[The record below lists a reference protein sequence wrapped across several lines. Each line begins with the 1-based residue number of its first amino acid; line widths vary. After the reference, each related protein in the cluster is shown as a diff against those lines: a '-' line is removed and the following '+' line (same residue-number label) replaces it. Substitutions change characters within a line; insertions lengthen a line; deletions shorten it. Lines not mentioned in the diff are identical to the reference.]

1 MITEILFSAL
11 VMTTPLVLAGLGG
24 LIHRRSG
31 IVNVGLDGMML
42 LGALVA
48 LILAS
53 GGNWAVALVGA
64 ALSGHSVLTWIAWA
78 LVPLTAWVLTRTA
91 QDGFVN
97 GFDIVIAREATNSN
111 RPHLAEASLEDIDRY
126 MGRVVPLAEALE
138 MLG

>member
-24 LIHRRSG
+24 LIHRSSG

-78 LVPLTAWVLTRTA
+78 LVPLTAWVLTRHRA
-91 QDGFVN
+91 GRFCQRLRHRDR
-97 GFDIVIAREATNSN
+97 ARSDKLQPAASG
-111 RPHLAEASLEDIDRY
+111 RSLA
-126 MGRVVPLAEALE
+126 
-138 MLG
+138 